1 MYDNYHYPLGADT
14 PSAPW
19 NEKPIPEKD
28 FIVCVS
34 QTLSKSAE
42 VTTDNYLP
50 VVVHEKH
57 NRIHE
62 EYADTSDTKWKEV
75 YKDNEHYT
83 PLQLISLFRD
93 MLEGEL
99 EKSENLL
106 SDHTKG
112 YYEHLIEECSNW
124 IEDELEIIEE

>member
-1 MYDNYHYPLGADT
+1 M
-14 PSAPW
+14 
-19 NEKPIPEKD
+19 
-28 FIVCVS
+28 
-34 QTLSKSAE
+34 
-42 VTTDNYLP
+42 
-50 VVVHEKH
+50 HEKH

-62 EYADTSDTKWKEV
+62 EYADTSDTNWKEV

-106 SDHTKG
+106 SDHTKD